1 MNNSELVVTALNL
14 HALKAFYYVARI
26 GNVTKA
32 AEEMHISQPAVTQH
46 LRNLEKELG
55 IKLVKPEGR
64 GIGLTFAGNELYRL
78 SSKLFAVEHEIELR
92 MKDIAAGKLGELTI
106 AATYLP
112 ATVLLPKWIALF
124 KSENEGVRIN
134 VVTGNSHEAF
144 ELLNNHMADVAI
156 IGGGWERPNI
166 HWEHLFDD
174 ELWFVVPAGH
184 PLANREVSLNEM
196 MEETF
201 VIREDGS
208 STRERFLSMCRTYN
222 VRQPKIGMQFNGLY
236 ETIKAVS
243 AGYGA
248 NLISAMAVREFVD
261 RGEVSRVFVQNIDLK
276 RPIAICMA
284 VTNPLSP
291 IAKKF
296 VQLIREK
303 LRHDQVKDY

>member
-1 MNNSELVVTALNL
+1 MNL
-14 HALKAFYYVARI
+14 HALKVFYFVARI

-32 AEEMHISQPAVTQH
+32 SEELHISQPAVTQH
-46 LRNLEKELG
+46 VRNLEKELG

-64 GIGLTFAGNELYRL
+64 GIGLTYAGNELYRL
-78 SSKLFAVEHEIELR
+78 SGKLFAVEHEIEHRIQDLVS
-92 MKDIAAGKLGELTI
+92 GKLGELTI
-106 AATYLP
+106 AATSLP
-112 ATVLLPKWIALF
+112 ATALLPKWVALF

-134 VVTGNSHEAF
+134 VVTGNSQEAF
-144 ELLNNHMADVAI
+144 ELLNNHTADVAI

-174 ELWFVVPAGH
+174 ELWFVVPVGH
-184 PLANREVSLNEM
+184 PLADREVSLQEM

-208 STRERFLSMCRTYN
+208 STRERFLAMCRTYN

-261 RGEVSRVFVQNIDLK
+261 RGEVAKVNVQNIDLK
-276 RPIAICMA
+276 RPIAICTA
-284 VTNPLSP
+284 ENTPLSP
-291 IAKKF
+291 IAQKF
-296 VQLIREK
+296 IQLIREK
-303 LRHDQVKDY
+303 LRHDQLKD